1 MATHSSPLAWKIP
14 WMEEPGR
21 LQSMGLQ
28 RVRHDWVTSMS
39 MSMLYY
45 FVVVFPWVW
54 VKIIVYEVLSQ
65 LWLPSPRKNVP
76 VTILIWS
83 RPPADHPDCCSVTE
97 LLIWRPRV
105 FPIFSGT
112 HCLKIFFHQV
122 NHFSVYFSI
131 CCSGNFFPRLWIH
144 TPDFHYLFLWKCS
157 ISSFLPQN
165 LSQFTRAV
173 IIYFP
178 NWSAQIPW
186 YTTQKLP
193 EMILIIQ
200 CKYLLASCTICFCLK
215 HTL

>member
-1 MATHSSPLAWKIP
+1 MATHSSTLAWKIP

-39 MSMLYY
+39 ISMLYY

-54 VKIIVYEVLSQ
+54 VKIIVDEVLSQ

-105 FPIFSGT
+105 FPISLVPTAWKFSFT
-112 HCLKIFFHQV
+112 KWTI
-122 NHFSVYFSI
+122 S
-131 CCSGNFFPRLWIH
+131 P
-144 TPDFHYLFLWKCS
+144 S
-157 ISSFLPQN
+157 ISPFAALAIFSLVFEFILQI
-165 LSQFTRAV
+165 FTTFFFENV
-173 IIYFP
+173 P
-178 NWSAQIPW
+178 
-186 YTTQKLP
+186 
-193 EMILIIQ
+193 
-200 CKYLLASCTICFCLK
+200 
-215 HTL
+215 